1 MIDIHTH
8 LLYDVDDG
16 SDQIQESIELLKKA
30 TENNITDI
38 ILTPHYI
45 KNTKFSVN
53 NKEKQKKLTEL
64 KKELKKREIKINLY
78 LGNEI
83 YIHENI
89 METLH
94 DEAMTLNNSR
104 YILIELPKNGDYLF
118 LNEVLYNLKKHNLIP
133 IIAHPE
139 RYTGYYKNYDFFN
152 NLIKNGCLLQGNI
165 GSLYGIYGRKS
176 KKMLKE
182 LLKRKMIHFLGSDIH
197 HNKNN
202 FYHKKHEKKL
212 NRLVKN
218 RSVVEDILY
227 NNAKKILENKPWS
240 EPK

>member
-8 LLYDVDDG
+8 ILYGVDDG
-16 SDQIQESIELLKKA
+16 SNHLEETIELLDFAVK
-30 TENNITDI
+30 NNITDI

-45 KNTKFSVN
+45 KNTKFCATN
-53 NKEKQKKLTEL
+53 QEKQKKLTQI
-64 KKELKKREIKINLY
+64 KKELNKRNIKINLY

-89 METLH
+89 IETLNK
-94 DEAMTLNNSR
+94 EAMTLNNSR
-104 YILIELPKNGDYLF
+104 YILIELPKNSNYPF
-118 LNEVLYNLKKHNLIP
+118 LNEVLCNLKNHNLIP

-152 NLIKNGCLLQGNI
+152 ELIKSGCLLQGNI

-202 FYHKKHEKKL
+202 FYNKKLEKKL
-212 NRLVKN
+212 NRLLKSRVL
-218 RSVVEDILY
+218 VEDILI
-227 NNAKKILENKPWS
+227 NNAKKVLENKPLT
-240 EPK
+240 